1 MIFPG
6 LISKVATLLSSKLLD
21 VDLAWNK
28 EKKEVHSIYTENLD
42 DREPSGLQYIAGFVL
57 QKLNQKIRNLKNY
70 DLFESQQALSILHT
84 TKSSN
89 NPNEKL
95 VNALNRGGLWVISND
110 AGKLFILFEKYFGV
124 QTAGKDLH
132 KIDINM
138 IIKNLMSYCYF
149 QEFYQN
155 ILSSAQLKVNET
167 IADDMLY
174 SIVRLYIKVRAFSFT
189 RDIVHKDRTKNRQ
202 IKETKF

>member
-110 AGKLFILFEKYFGV
+110 AEKLFILFEKYFV
-124 QTAGKDLH
+124 FKLLVKVYTKL
-132 KIDINM
+132 N
-138 IIKNLMSYCYF
+138 IIKKTYGVIVMFKSF
-149 QEFYQN
+149 IRISFPQ
-155 ILSSAQLKVNET
+155 LS
-167 IADDMLY
+167 
-174 SIVRLYIKVRAFSFT
+174 
-189 RDIVHKDRTKNRQ
+189 
-202 IKETKF
+202 